1 MRGVGDVVE
10 DFKVIA
16 ARRARRERASAR
28 DLAQMYEM
36 LPAIRRSPKPDTGK
50 PYGPKDIEEMSLGQ
64 IPRDTASRRTAAVIG
79 TSRKQPAADD

>member
-64 IPRDTASRRTAAVIG
+64 IPRDTASRRTASVIG
-79 TSRKQPAADD
+79 TSRKKPGTDD